1 MEFEEIS
8 AVSDSERIAMP
19 LLDVH
24 TLILV
29 SSLVL
34 GAMGSLFLVQWWDDR
49 SRGELPYWGG
59 GFLLVVPGVTLLGAR
74 GTVSDGLSIGVA
86 NACILAAYGLLT
98 TGVIRFTGRRPWP
111 GVAIW
116 GALIWGGLCL
126 WPEFFHRFDIR
137 SIILSTLCGLH
148 CAVVAVL
155 LHRQRRHEDLPSLG
169 RTTVAIAVV
178 AALLWARAA
187 SMTISPGQVDGADVL
202 RSGRLVW
209 LSLAL
214 LVMSVVVAHLML
226 SMSAERAN
234 LRHRR
239 RAETDDLTGLFTRRA
254 FLERAGERLAEAP
267 ARGTLMF
274 FDIDRFKSIN
284 DSHGHG
290 VGDAVLVGFAR
301 LVEER
306 LAPGDLLARWGGE
319 EFVLFLGDRDF
330 VVGRRVAEEI
340 RRDFAALV
348 FGDAAR
354 PISAT
359 VSVGLAA
366 PALAGPDLDRLVAWA
381 DAGVY
386 AAKRAGRD
394 RVEIAE
400 PPSPVEKGA

>member
-1 MEFEEIS
+1 
-8 AVSDSERIAMP
+8 MP

-24 TLILV
+24 TLVLV

-34 GAMGSLFLVQWWDDR
+34 GAMGTLFFVHWWDER
-49 SRGELPYWGG
+49 SRSELLYWGS

-74 GTVSDGLSIGVA
+74 GTISDALSIGLA
-86 NACILAAYGLLT
+86 NACILTAYGLLT
-98 TGVIRFTGRRPWP
+98 TGVVRFTERRPWP

-116 GALIWGGLCL
+116 GALIWGALCL
-126 WPEFFHRFDIR
+126 WPEFFHRFDLR
-137 SIILSTLCGLH
+137 SILLSTLCGLH
-148 CAVVAVL
+148 CAVVAFL
-155 LHRQRRHEDLPSLG
+155 LHRQRRKEDLPSLG
-169 RTTVAIAVV
+169 RTTVAMAVV
-178 AALLWARAA
+178 AGLLWARAA
-187 SMTISPGQVDGADVL
+187 SMTIAPERAEGIEVL
-202 RSGRLVW
+202 RSGRLLW

-214 LVMSVVVAHLML
+214 LVMSFVVAHLML
-226 SMSAERAN
+226 GMSAERAN

-267 ARGTLMF
+267 DRGTLMF

-301 LVEER
+301 LVDAR

-319 EFVLFLGDRDF
+319 EFVLFLCDRDF

-340 RRDFAALV
+340 RRDFAGLS
-348 FGDAAR
+348 FGGAGR
-354 PISAT
+354 PLTAT

-394 RVEIAE
+394 RVETADL
-400 PPSPVEKGA
+400 PRAVGLAG